1 MKKST
6 KYLIARLVIMALCMV
21 IGFGIGWV
29 IKQPEVVEIQIN
41 NSVENLQP
49 PENEIQI
56 ETEIIP
62 EPTPNYKA
70 MEIVA
75 TAYCPCEKCC
85 GKSDGVT
92 SIGVKAKENRTIA
105 ADPKVLPYGTE
116 ILCGMGEFVVEDCG
130 GAIKGNRIDFFFD
143 THEEALK
150 FGKQQFTIWIKEDTK

>member
-6 KYLIARLVIMALCMV
+6 KYLIARLVIMVLCMV
-21 IGFGIGWV
+21 IGFGIGWISKESEIV
-29 IKQPEVVEIQIN
+29 EVNVERPIVRVNQP
-41 NSVENLQP
+41 
-49 PENEIQI
+49 I
-56 ETEIIP
+56 EEKET
-62 EPTPNYKA
+62 EPTPTYKA

-85 GKSDGVT
+85 GKTDGIT
-92 SIGVKAKENRTIA
+92 SIGVKAEENRTVA

-130 GAIKGNRIDFFFD
+130 GAIKGNRVDFFFD

-150 FGKQQFTIWIKEDTK
+150 FGRQEFTIWVKEDIK